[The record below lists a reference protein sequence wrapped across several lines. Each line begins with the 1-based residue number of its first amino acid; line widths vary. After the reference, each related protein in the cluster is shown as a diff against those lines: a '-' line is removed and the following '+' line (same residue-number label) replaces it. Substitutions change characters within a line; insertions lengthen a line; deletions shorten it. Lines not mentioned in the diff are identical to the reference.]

1 MVRLLVIPAALAVSL
16 AACSAEPAPTLDAT
30 VPLVAAEPRGET
42 ITGLTVDRVV
52 DGDTIKVTVD
62 GDQVSVRLIGI
73 NTPETVKSDSP
84 VECYGPESSAFAE
97 SLLDGQPI
105 TLEFDATQGYYDQ
118 YDRLLA
124 YVWRVQPD
132 GSLRLFNEEAVAGGF
147 AYERQYTDTP
157 YAWKDALAAAQ
168 RGAQDAE
175 RGLWGAC
182 ES

>member
-1 MVRLLVIPAALAVSL
+1 MVRLSSIAAALAVPL
-16 AACSAEPAPTLDAT
+16 AACSAGPAPTLDTTA
-30 VPLVAAEPRGET
+30 PLVAAEPRGET

-62 GDQVSVRLIGI
+62 GYQVSVRLIGI
-73 NTPETVKSDSP
+73 NTPETVKPDSP
-84 VECYGPESSAFAE
+84 VECFGPEASAFAE

-105 TLEFDATQGYYDQ
+105 TLELDSTQGYYDK

-157 YAWKDALAAAQ
+157 YVWKDALAAAQ
-168 RGAQDAE
+168 RGAQDAQ

-182 ES
+182 EP